1 MAALTTNDKIL
12 GNGFKFNV
20 RSGMWEK
27 EIDFAVAGLNATE
40 FFALGALPQGFIPRN
55 IAIVQLGKTDVS
67 GAVNVYNKS
76 DDSAAVAT
84 ATLSNTDKA
93 FVNAAFT
100 AADETL
106 AVKLGAA
113 FTEGVVKVVV
123 SGDQMTGVWDEA
135 ERPPKKRDVVA
146 TNQLS

>member
-1 MAALTTNDKIL
+1 
-12 GNGFKFNV
+12 
-20 RSGMWEK
+20 
-27 EIDFAVAGLNATE
+27 
-40 FFALGALPQGFIPRN
+40 
-55 IAIVQLGKTDVS
+55 
-67 GAVNVYNKS
+67 VYKKS
-76 DDSAAVAT
+76 DDSAAVVT
-84 ATLSNTDKA
+84 ATLSTTDKV
-93 FVNAAFT
+93 FVNAGFT

-106 AVKLGAA
+106 AVKFGAA